1 MSAQLLVILVTCT
14 GQSSAQAQDTVPRFQ
29 VETKSGVAAIAET
42 LADLE
47 LKLGSSFLQADE
59 AVIAQNLVL
68 GGLEETIQSIIEAG
82 MELNQ
87 TLNEIVKNRQAVSST
102 LQIIQFLMML
112 GWAVTM
118 TVMAIAKCVRRSR
131 AQMEEEQMEMIEKK
145 LQERREQPR
154 AKAKATPQ

>member
-68 GGLEETIQSIIEAG
+68 GGLEETIHSISNTVFCC
-82 MELNQ
+82 L
-87 TLNEIVKNRQAVSST
+87 SC
-102 LQIIQFLMML
+102 IIAM
-112 GWAVTM
+112 VPKKSP
-118 TVMAIAKCVRRSR
+118 TVDI
-131 AQMEEEQMEMIEKK
+131 
-145 LQERREQPR
+145 
-154 AKAKATPQ
+154 